1 MEGWLEAKKG
11 FASLRSRSGR
21 SSTSKLGRERSRP
34 RSLVSVD
41 RGEVFLNQTLIII
54 RGYILIMDVLV
65 YFEWLALTISF
76 QDAAAAATPQKS
88 DKREKKKRVR

>member
-11 FASLRSRSGR
+11 FAGLRSRSGR

-34 RSLVSVD
+34 RSLVSVV

-54 RGYILIMDVLV
+54 GGYILIMIRLWPLLPLPRSPTRGRRKRGCASV
-65 YFEWLALTISF
+65 TS
-76 QDAAAAATPQKS
+76 AAAART
-88 DKREKKKRVR
+88 R